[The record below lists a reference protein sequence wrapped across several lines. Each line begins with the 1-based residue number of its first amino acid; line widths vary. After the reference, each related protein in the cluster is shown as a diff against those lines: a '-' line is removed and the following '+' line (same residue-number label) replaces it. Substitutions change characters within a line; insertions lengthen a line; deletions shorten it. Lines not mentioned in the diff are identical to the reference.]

1 MAGIYIHI
9 PFCAQKCSY
18 CNFYSVANT
27 TLKAPFLAALQTE
40 IETRAK
46 ELEFETVETIYFGGG
61 TPSILAVTE
70 VEAILNQIRRFYT
83 LEKSLEITM
92 EANPDDLSETYLH
105 GLKNT
110 GVNRLS
116 IGIQSFDDNVLRQIN
131 RRHSSGDAILVIENA
146 LKLGFDNLSI
156 DLIYGIPNQS
166 DNQWVQNL
174 QIANRY
180 KIAHLSCYALT
191 IEEKTLLH
199 KQIEKGK
206 VVAPSEDDAIRQFNI
221 LMDFAEEHG
230 YQQYEI
236 SNFCRDGQISK
247 HNTAY
252 WNGVPYLGFGP
263 GAHSFNTPVR
273 RWNLSNVKQYI
284 EEMRNDGRYFEE
296 EFLTEEDQYNEY
308 IMTSIRT
315 SSGCDFEFVKS
326 HFDQKYVN
334 WLTRQLQIIDSS
346 WIKLI
351 AEGFVLTREGKLMTD
366 YITRELFFEE

>member
-9 PFCAQKCSY
+9 PFCTQKCSY

-27 TLKAPFLAALQTE
+27 TLKAPFLEALLAE
-40 IETRAK
+40 IASRAN
-46 ELEFETVETIYFGGG
+46 EFQSEIVETIYFGGG

-70 VEAILNQIRRFYT
+70 VETILNQIRRFYT
-83 LEKSLEITM
+83 LGKSLEITM
-92 EANPDDLSETYLH
+92 EANPDDLSEEYLL
-105 GLKNT
+105 GLKNS

-116 IGIQSFDDNVLRQIN
+116 IGVQSFDDSVLRQIN
-131 RRHSSGDAILVIENA
+131 RRHSSDDAICVIENA

-166 DNQWVQNL
+166 DDQWVKNL
-174 QIANRY
+174 QIADRY

-191 IEEKTLLH
+191 VEEKTLLH

-206 VVAPSEDDAIRQFNI
+206 VPAPAEEDVIRQFNL
-221 LMDFAEEHG
+221 LMDFAEENG

-236 SNFCRDGQISK
+236 SNFCRDGLVSK
-247 HNTAY
+247 HNSAY

-263 GAHSFNTPVR
+263 GAHSFATPVR
-273 RWNLSNVKQYI
+273 RWNLSNVKDYI
-284 EEMRNDGRYFEE
+284 EGLKNNGCYFEE
-296 EFLTEEDQYNEY
+296 EFLSEEDRYNEY
-308 IMTSIRT
+308 VMTSLRT
-315 SSGCDFEFVKS
+315 SNGCNIEFVKS

-334 WLTRQLQIIDSS
+334 WLTRQLQKIEPTWIIEVSGRVALSRD
-346 WIKLI
+346 
-351 AEGFVLTREGKLMTD
+351 GKLMTD

>member
-1 MAGIYIHI
+1 M
-9 PFCAQKCSY
+9 
-18 CNFYSVANT
+18 
-27 TLKAPFLAALQTE
+27 AALQTE
-40 IETRAK
+40 IEIRAK
-46 ELEFETVETIYFGGG
+46 EFEFETVETIYFGGG

-105 GLKNT
+105 GLKNS

-116 IGIQSFDDNVLRQIN
+116 IGIQSFEDNVLRQIN
-131 RRHSSGDAILVIENA
+131 RRHSSDDAILVIENA

-191 IEEKTLLH
+191 VEEKTVLH

-252 WNGVPYLGFGP
+252 WNGAPYLGFGP

-284 EEMRNDGRYFEE
+284 EEMRSDGRYFEE

-334 WLTRQLQIIDSS
+334 WLFHQLQKIDSK
-346 WIKLI
+346 WISQVSG
-351 AEGFVLTREGKLMTD
+351 GFVLTREGKLMSD